1 MPPKSRKAKV
11 ERKTTEVKVS
21 VDLNVDGSGKFDIAT
36 GIPFFDHML
45 SQFARHGCFDL
56 KIKAL
61 GDTEVDFHHTV
72 EDVGITLG
80 SAFKEALGE
89 KNRIVRFAHSFVPFE
104 DTLVFSAVD
113 ISGRPC
119 LVFDAKMPK
128 SKVGDFDSELARE
141 FFKSLSNNA
150 GCNLHI
156 RLQSGDNLHHNI
168 EAMFKSCGRSFD
180 LATAIDGR
188 YTGVPST
195 KGAL

>member
-1 MPPKSRKAKV
+1 MRKAKF

-21 VDLNVDGSGKFDIAT
+21 VDLNIDGSGVFNIKT

-56 KIKAL
+56 KVKAI

-72 EDVGITLG
+72 EDVGLAIG
-80 SAFKEALGE
+80 SAFREALGE
-89 KNRIVRFAHSFVPFE
+89 KKQIVRFAHSYVPFE
-104 DTLVFSAVD
+104 DTLVFAAVD

-119 LVFDAKMPK
+119 LVFNAKLPK
-128 SKVGDFDSELARE
+128 SKIGDFDSELTRE
-141 FFKSLSNNA
+141 FFKSLSNSV

-156 RLQSGDNLHHNI
+156 RLECGQNLHHNI
-168 EAMFKSCGRSFD
+168 EAMFKSSGRAFD
-180 LATAIDGR
+180 IATSVDGR
-188 YTGVPST
+188 YADVPST

>member
-1 MPPKSRKAKV
+1 MAAERKASV
-11 ERKTTEVKVS
+11 ERKTNEVKVS
-21 VDLNVDGSGKFDIAT
+21 VDLNVDGSGVFDIQT

-45 SQFARHGCFDL
+45 CQFARHGCFDI
-56 KIKAL
+56 KIKAI

-72 EDVGITLG
+72 EDVGIVLG
-80 SAFKEALGE
+80 NAFKDALGE
-89 KNRIVRFAHSFVPFE
+89 KEQIVRFAHSYVPFE

-119 LVFDAKMPK
+119 LVFDAELPK

-141 FFKSLSNNA
+141 FFKSFSNNL

-156 RLQSGDNLHHNI
+156 RLEAGENLHHNI
-168 EAMFKSCGRSFD
+168 EAMFKSCGRTFD
-180 LATAIDGR
+180 IATSTDGR
-188 YTGVPST
+188 YAGVPST

>member
-1 MPPKSRKAKV
+1 MDVIRKVKF

-21 VDLNVDGSGKFDIAT
+21 VDLNIDGSGVFNIRT

-45 SQFARHGCFDL
+45 GQFARHGCFDL
-56 KIKAL
+56 KVKAI

-72 EDVGITLG
+72 EDVGIAIG
-80 SAFKEALGE
+80 NAFRKALGE
-89 KNRIVRFAHSFVPFE
+89 KKQIVRFAHSYVPFE
-104 DTLVFSAVD
+104 DTLVLAVVD

-119 LVFDAKMPK
+119 LVFNAELPK

-141 FFKSLSNNA
+141 FFKSLANSV
-150 GCNLHI
+150 GCNIHI
-156 RLQSGDNLHHNI
+156 RLECGQNLHHNI
-168 EAMFKSCGRSFD
+168 EAMFKSCGRAFD

-188 YTGVPST
+188 YSDVPST

>member
-1 MPPKSRKAKV
+1 MSPKRKAGF
-11 ERKTTEVKVS
+11 ERKTSEVKVK
-21 VDLNVDGSGKFDIAT
+21 VDLNVDGSGVFDIKT

-45 SQFARHGCFDL
+45 CQFARHGCFDL
-56 KIKAL
+56 KIKAI

-72 EDVGITLG
+72 EDVGIALG
-80 SAFKEALGE
+80 NAFSKALGE
-89 KNRIVRFAHSFVPFE
+89 KKSIVRFAHSYVPFE

-119 LVFDAKMPK
+119 LVFNADMPK

-141 FFKSLSNNA
+141 FFKSLSNNM

-156 RLQSGDNLHHNI
+156 CLECGENLHHNI
-168 EAMFKSCGRSFD
+168 EAMFKSCGRAFD
-180 LATAIDGR
+180 LATAIDSR
-188 YTGVPST
+188 YGDVPST

>member
-1 MPPKSRKAKV
+1 MPPRFRKAKF
-11 ERKTTEVKVS
+11 EKKTAEVKVS
-21 VDLNVDGSGKFDIAT
+21 VDLNVDGSGKFDIQT

-56 KIKAL
+56 KIKAT

-72 EDVGITLG
+72 EDVGIALG
-80 SAFKEALGE
+80 VAFSKALGE
-89 KNRIVRFAHSFVPFE
+89 KKRIVRFAHSFVPFE
-104 DTLVFSAVD
+104 DTLVLSAVD

-119 LVFDAKMPK
+119 LVFDAKIPK
-128 SKVGDFDSELARE
+128 SKVGDFDSDLVRE
-141 FFKSLSNNA
+141 FFKSLSNNT

-180 LATAIDGR
+180 LATTIDGR
-188 YTGVPST
+188 YEDVPST
-195 KGAL
+195 KGSL